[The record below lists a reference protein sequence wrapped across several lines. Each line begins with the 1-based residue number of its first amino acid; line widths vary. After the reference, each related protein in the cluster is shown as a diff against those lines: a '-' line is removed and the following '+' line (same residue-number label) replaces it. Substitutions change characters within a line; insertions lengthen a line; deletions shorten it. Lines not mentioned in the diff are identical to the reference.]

1 MQGDKMFKYI
11 TESTKKRQIKLA
23 SILHKYMLNITEAV
37 RSFFFFFFF
46 YFLSRTYEEVT
57 WKHTHML

>member
-1 MQGDKMFKYI
+1 MFKYI

-37 RSFFFFFFF
+37 RSFF
-46 YFLSRTYEEVT
+46 YFIFLLLEQN
-57 WKHTHML
+57 L